1 VCVCVCTQFSHK
13 ESLSKVLL
21 SIRLAAKHNRDSA
34 GSCEWWVIKL
44 NEQEYIAAHVKEDMK
59 NATKTSCWPVGRGSG
74 TVHGM
79 YLKLAT
85 GFMQKVLSSMTK

>member
-1 VCVCVCTQFSHK
+1 
-13 ESLSKVLL
+13 
-21 SIRLAAKHNRDSA
+21 
-34 GSCEWWVIKL
+34 L

-85 GFMQKVLSSMTK
+85 GFMKKVLSRMTK